1 MNNTDAPLFAACS
14 TATSVVRLLIEHG
27 ADIHTNNNRMSP
39 LYAACTNAH
48 VDVARLLIEHD
59 ADVSQAA
66 KTARRRCWALRR
78 CHCSL
83 TRRGHAEI
91 VRLLLRGGAD
101 IWQTNDSGVSP
112 LSLARE
118 RSAAGNAP
126 YRSSAMVLSWALLL
140 ATRPKLPTWQATER
154 AAFTPRQPRKPPRV
168 LDGGG

>member
-1 MNNTDAPLFAACS
+1 
-14 TATSVVRLLIEHG
+14 
-27 ADIHTNNNRMSP
+27 MSP

-59 ADVSQAA
+59 ADVSQASKNGA
-66 KTARRRCWALRR
+66 SPLLTALRR